1 MKIEHISTDVL
12 RLSLRPLDVVNA
24 FVLEDILVDSGS
36 TLARRQLLLALTEI
50 GISGHVITHAH
61 FDHQGSSHAVC
72 EHFDVPLMCGAGD
85 RTAVETGDLVQ
96 VLPNRDSWVARLSR
110 RLAGP
115 GHPVARSLRQGDE
128 VGGFV
133 VIETPGHTPGHLALW
148 RESDRVLI
156 LGDVLFHRNPVTMR
170 SGLREPF
177 GFATFDPAMNRASAR
192 QLAALEPAVVC
203 FGHGEPLRDTKRFA
217 EFVSTLRDDLL
228 SVT

>member
-96 VLPNRDSWVARLSR
+96 VLPNRSSCGALTA
-110 RLAGP
+110 AG
-115 GHPVARSLRQGDE
+115 R
-128 VGGFV
+128 
-133 VIETPGHTPGHLALW
+133 
-148 RESDRVLI
+148 
-156 LGDVLFHRNPVTMR
+156 
-170 SGLREPF
+170 
-177 GFATFDPAMNRASAR
+177 
-192 QLAALEPAVVC
+192 
-203 FGHGEPLRDTKRFA
+203 
-217 EFVSTLRDDLL
+217 
-228 SVT
+228 